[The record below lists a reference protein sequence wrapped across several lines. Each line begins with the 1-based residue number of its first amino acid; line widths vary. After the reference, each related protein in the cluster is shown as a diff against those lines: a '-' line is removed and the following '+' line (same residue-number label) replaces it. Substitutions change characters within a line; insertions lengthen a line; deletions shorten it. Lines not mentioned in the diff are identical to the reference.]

1 MNRLFQTGLAIL
13 FGRANLTRLFA
24 IIATIFLSSLP
35 AHAYLDAGTGSI
47 IAQLI
52 IGGAAGFMVV
62 VKLYWH
68 KIKSFFPQ
76 RKKDN
81 ADQPE

>member
-1 MNRLFQTGLAIL
+1 LNRFSFIL
-13 FGRANLTRLFA
+13 VAV
-24 IIATIFLSSLP
+24 FLSSMP

-62 VKLYWH
+62 MKLYWH

-76 RKKDN
+76 RKKDKT
-81 ADQPE
+81 DQPE